1 METKHTPGPWNFH
14 GNTLVQDKGNRLNL
28 GTFHEAPGL
37 GNAAAA
43 NARLISAAPDLLAAL
58 QDLLQGIVR
67 QEVKEE
73 HLKHYPEFARA
84 RAAIAR
90 AAGNQ

>member
-14 GNTLVQDKGNRLNL
+14 GSTLVQDKGNRLNL

-37 GNAAAA
+37 GTAADS
-43 NARLISAAPDLLAAL
+43 NARLIAAAPDLLAAL
-58 QDLLQGIVR
+58 QDLCRLSIWNNASDYDR
-67 QEVKEE
+67 
-73 HLKHYPEFARA
+73 ARVTKA

-90 AAGNQ
+90 ATGNQ